1 MKTLEIYVSGRVQGV
16 SYRFNTVKK
25 AKLHN
30 ITGSV
35 RNLYDGRVKVIA
47 TGQETDLQLFLEELR
62 RGPVLAKVTE
72 ISMQEIPL
80 EKYENFRI
88 VY

>member
-16 SYRFNTVKK
+16 SYRYDTVKK
-25 AKLHN
+25 ANLHN
-30 ITGSV
+30 IHGSV

-47 TGQETDLQLFLEELR
+47 TGEEADLDNFLEELR
-62 RGPVLAKVTE
+62 RGPVLASVTK
-72 ISMQEIPL
+72 IIVNEIPL
-80 EKYENFRI
+80 EEYETFRI